1 MSSKDAKK
9 EPPEVTEFQKEL
21 HNLFESRTA
30 SKSKIDKLTKL
41 ALQSARFYKNI
52 VYCIEKFITR
62 CVPEYKL
69 TGLYVLDSI
78 CRTSKSI
85 KQKSSS
91 SSFTG
96 SEYVGRFERNIEAL
110 FAEFCKVQEDKEK
123 EKVKRVVDLWERSG
137 TFTPSVTE
145 KIKKKYFPLL
155 ETAAGT
161 AADLD
166 EATNEGA
173 EENATEK
180 AASIISS
187 LAASLGQ
194 TSDFARS
201 PLTSATPTSS
211 SSSNPATPSTTDG
224 SAGTPTSSVFVSQ
237 APQTV
242 PTTGALGHPLSG
254 NINNNIPA
262 KPADNALLAGFSDP
276 SSALALQTLL
286 ATISQVNA
294 AAAASLPTTGGGQ
307 QANYQSSSVMA
318 PAPPMSGFPGPNSQD
333 LPPVLQQLQGVLAI
347 SNQNGAFL
355 PNNNTMVSS
364 TVASSSFLHSDPR
377 AGSGS
382 VSESSSA
389 GPASMSSIVHH
400 PREYSGN
407 GLGGGVLP
415 TGLAPRDP
423 RSAPVDPRLALQ
435 QQQQQQQQHQQ
446 QQQGAGALGYAQPP
460 GSQPPMQ
467 AQPIPP
473 SQQSQA
479 RTVVQA
485 QAQQALDPRTMAHL
499 ASFLNPAGALDGVMP
514 SRLPSGLPQMP
525 MSMPMS
531 MHGHPFPPLS
541 AQGSQEGVGQG
552 QGPGHGP
559 GGRGQ
564 AARRDPHQLPNRPG
578 STQESLFSRPGEFKG
593 DHSSRPAV
601 NTGFDP
607 PEVKEDP
614 TVGADKIRVI
624 SRTLWVGGTF
634 IPTISEQELEAIF
647 APKGQIATLIINQA
661 KFNAF
666 IKMADWTHA
675 EQCKVE
681 LDRTMVQG
689 EVMKV
694 GWGCGFGPRDCF
706 DYTSGASIIPVDRLT
721 DTDRRWLGQSI
732 VGGFGVHEPIRGGV
746 CIYEPNI
753 EPVGADGREALPRR
767 GGGGGG
773 GPGGM
778 TAGRGGR
785 GGGGGAVGG
794 PGGFAGRGRGRG
806 FGQMDQQDG
815 AGGASKGRGGM
826 MMTTMGRGRGAG
838 GDEQHEQRV
847 HPLPH
852 RPPTAAAAAPAATGT
867 GTGAGG
873 MRGWAGKRDFPQG
886 PGQDMSVFMGN
897 NSGGSFPQV
906 SHPSHSQD
914 AEGGPRRNKKSRWE

>member
-21 HNLFESRTA
+21 HSLFESRTA
-30 SKSKIDKLTKL
+30 SKSKVDKLTKL
-41 ALQSARFYKNI
+41 ALQSARYYKNI

-145 KIKKKYFPLL
+145 NIKKKYFPLL
-155 ETAAGT
+155 ETVGGAAV
-161 AADLD
+161 DSE
-166 EATNEGA
+166 EATTEGA

-201 PLTSATPTSS
+201 PLASATPASS
-211 SSSNPATPSTTDG
+211 SSSNPATPTTTDG

-237 APQTV
+237 APQPV
-242 PTTGALGHPLSG
+242 AATGAFGSPLSG
-254 NINNNIPA
+254 NNNPSHS
-262 KPADNALLAGFSDP
+262 KPPDNALLAGFSDP
-276 SSALALQTLL
+276 SSAQALQTLL

-294 AAAASLPTTGGGQ
+294 AAAASLPTTGSGQ
-307 QANYQSSSVMA
+307 PNYQASSLMA
-318 PAPPMSGFPGPNSQD
+318 PTSMPGFPGPSSHD
-333 LPPVLQQLQGVLAI
+333 LPPVLQQLQGVLAN

-382 VSESSSA
+382 VSERSSA
-389 GPASMSSIVHH
+389 GPGPMIVHH
-400 PREYSGN
+400 QRDYSSN
-407 GLGGGVLP
+407 GLGGGGLLP
-415 TGLAPRDP
+415 TSLAPRDP
-423 RSAPVDPRLALQ
+423 RSGPVDPRLAFQ
-435 QQQQQQQQHQQ
+435 QQQQA
-446 QQQGAGALGYAQPP
+446 AGGIGHTQPP
-460 GSQPPMQ
+460 GSQPHAP
-467 AQPIPP
+467 PLPP

-479 RTVVQA
+479 PSQS

-499 ASFLNPAGALDGVMP
+499 ASFLNPASAMDGVM
-514 SRLPSGLPQMP
+514 SLRLPPPGLPQVPMS
-525 MSMPMS
+525 MSMPMHMS
-531 MHGHPFPPLS
+531 MHGQPFPQLS
-541 AQGSQEGVGQG
+541 SQGSQEGVGQG
-552 QGPGHGP
+552 RGQGHGP
-559 GGRGQ
+559 GQNQGQGQSHGGQGQ
-564 AARRDPHQLPNRPG
+564 ALRRDPHVLPSRPG
-578 STQESLFSRPGEFKG
+578 STQESFLARQGEFKG
-593 DHSSRPAV
+593 ERSSRPAD

-607 PEVKEDP
+607 PEVKEDS

-634 IPTISEQELEAIF
+634 IPTISEQDLEAIF

-666 IKMADWTHA
+666 IKMADRTHA
-675 EQCKVE
+675 ERCKVE

-706 DYTSGASIIPVDRLT
+706 DYTSGESIIPVDRLT

-732 VGGFGVHEPIRGGV
+732 VGGFGIHEPIRGGV

-753 EPVGADGREALPRR
+753 EPVGPDGREALPRR

-773 GPGGM
+773 GGPGGM
-778 TAGRGGR
+778 TAARGGR
-785 GGGGGAVGG
+785 GGGGV
-794 PGGFAGRGRGRG
+794 GGFAGRGRGRG

-815 AGGASKGRGGM
+815 GGGASRGRGGM
-826 MMTTMGRGRGAG
+826 MMMNMGRGRGAG
-838 GDEQHEQRV
+838 ADEQHEQRT

-852 RPPTAAAAAPAATGT
+852 RPPTATAAAAV
-867 GTGAGG
+867 GTGAGAG
-873 MRGWAGKRDFPQG
+873 AAGARGWTGKRDFPQG
-886 PGQDMSVFMGN
+886 PGQDMSVLMG

-914 AEGGPRRNKKSRWE
+914 EEGGPRRNKKSRWE